1 MTCDTSN
8 FLCHV
13 FNVCRRQK
21 TMQVDA
27 TVFTCISMLSR
38 AMGPSIQPD
47 IKELLEP
54 MLAVG
59 LRCTIRIQ
67 PCRYFILRLFS
78 LSSTRSDIISPLHPV
93 LH

>member
-1 MTCDTSN
+1 M
-8 FLCHV
+8 
-13 FNVCRRQK
+13 CRRQK
-21 TMQVDA
+21 TIQVDA

-59 LRCTIRIQ
+59 LR
-67 PCRYFILRLFS
+67 
-78 LSSTRSDIISPLHPV
+78 
-93 LH
+93 

>member
-1 MTCDTSN
+1 MSVVDFHFRSKCILFT
-8 FLCHV
+8 FLCPI
-13 FNVCRRQK
+13 FAACRRQK

-59 LRCTIRIQ
+59 LR
-67 PCRYFILRLFS
+67 
-78 LSSTRSDIISPLHPV
+78 
-93 LH
+93 

>member
-1 MTCDTSN
+1 
-8 FLCHV
+8 
-13 FNVCRRQK
+13 
-21 TMQVDA
+21 MQVDA

-59 LRCTIRIQ
+59 LRWDGVSGTVCFLNDNVRVYS
-67 PCRYFILRLFS
+67 CFFVHCSVLVLR
-78 LSSTRSDIISPLHPV
+78 
-93 LH
+93 

>member
-1 MTCDTSN
+1 MFITGKLALGIMHRVDSCL
-8 FLCHV
+8 FL
-13 FNVCRRQK
+13 CRRQK

-59 LRCTIRIQ
+59 LR
-67 PCRYFILRLFS
+67 
-78 LSSTRSDIISPLHPV
+78 
-93 LH
+93 

>member
-1 MTCDTSN
+1 MLLTP
-8 FLCHV
+8 V
-13 FNVCRRQK
+13 FILSRRQK

-38 AMGPSIQPD
+38 AMGPNIQPD

-59 LRCTIRIQ
+59 LR
-67 PCRYFILRLFS
+67 
-78 LSSTRSDIISPLHPV
+78 
-93 LH
+93 

>member
-1 MTCDTSN
+1 MICGALKENQLWSSCM
-8 FLCHV
+8 FLTPV
-13 FNVCRRQK
+13 FIISRRQK

-59 LRCTIRIQ
+59 LR
-67 PCRYFILRLFS
+67 
-78 LSSTRSDIISPLHPV
+78 
-93 LH
+93 

>member
-1 MTCDTSN
+1 MSAVEFHFRSRCSLFT
-8 FLCHV
+8 FLYSI
-13 FNVCRRQK
+13 FIACRRQK

-59 LRCTIRIQ
+59 LR
-67 PCRYFILRLFS
+67 
-78 LSSTRSDIISPLHPV
+78 
-93 LH
+93 

>member
-1 MTCDTSN
+1 
-8 FLCHV
+8 
-13 FNVCRRQK
+13 
-21 TMQVDA
+21 MQVDA

-59 LRCTIRIQ
+59 LRWGRVV
-67 PCRYFILRLFS
+67 
-78 LSSTRSDIISPLHPV
+78 SPQC
-93 LH
+93 

>member
-1 MTCDTSN
+1 
-8 FLCHV
+8 
-13 FNVCRRQK
+13 
-21 TMQVDA
+21 MQVDA

-59 LRCTIRIQ
+59 LRYVHQAVVHRTD
-67 PCRYFILRLFS
+67 
-78 LSSTRSDIISPLHPV
+78 STDNSPDCYVTPVAISTVPR
-93 LH
+93 

>member
-1 MTCDTSN
+1 M
-8 FLCHV
+8 HV
-13 FNVCRRQK
+13 FSLCLCRRQK

-59 LRCTIRIQ
+59 LR
-67 PCRYFILRLFS
+67 
-78 LSSTRSDIISPLHPV
+78 
-93 LH
+93 